1 MMKKK
6 ILYLITK
13 ATWGGAQRYVYDL
26 ATHLPSAKFSAQGGP
41 ASGWQPSVAYG
52 TAGKLSSDLKQ
63 AGIAIY
69 ELPSLGRDIA
79 IISDIRSFFQ
89 IIRCIRNVRPDVLH
103 VNSSK
108 AAALGA
114 LAGRLCRV
122 PKIVFTVHGWPFK
135 ENRNVLS
142 RAIIYFISWFTAF
155 LSHATIVVSKTD
167 KGIGDRVWSVHK
179 KIYYIP
185 LALKSAGTYSREQA
199 AKILFD
205 GPSAP
210 FQNATRLVTIAEL
223 THNKGLKYGIDMMS
237 ELERRTPG
245 KYKYAIVGKGEE
257 GHSLASYAQNK
268 NVALS
273 VWFVY
278 INPPINRPPA
288 DLSSEAARFLP
299 AFDIFVL
306 PSIKEGMPYVLL
318 EAAAAGLPIV
328 ATDVVKEEA
337 SSLPNIHFVPSGN
350 GHALADAVEKLA
362 QNLPAKQPGMV
373 GSFADM
379 LKKTV
384 ELYDSGSL
392 TAIPE

>member
-1 MMKKK
+1 VNAINQDRGAERKKV
-6 ILYLITK
+6 LFLITK
-13 ATWGGAQRYVYDL
+13 ATWGGAQKYVYDL
-26 ATHLPSAKFSAQGGP
+26 TAHLDAGKFESH
-41 ASGWQPSVAYG
+41 VAYG
-52 TAGKLSSDLKQ
+52 TTGKLSDDLKK
-63 AGIAIY
+63 AGIEIHGVPA
-69 ELPSLGRDIA
+69 LGRDIA
-79 IISDIRSFFQ
+79 IVSDIKSFFQ

-114 LAGRLCRV
+114 LAGRLCGV
-122 PKIVFTVHGWPFK
+122 HKIIFTVHGWPFK
-135 ENRNVLS
+135 ENRGALFRTFV
-142 RAIIYFISWFTAF
+142 YFASWFTAF
-155 LSHATIVVSKTD
+155 LSHAVIVVSKTD
-167 KGIGDRVWSVHK
+167 KGIGDRMWSVHK

-223 THNKGLKYGIDMMS
+223 TPNKGFKYGIDMMS

-257 GHSLASYAQNK
+257 GHSLAGYAQNK
-268 NVALS
+268 NVVLS
-273 VWFVY
+273 VWFVD

-318 EAAAAGLPIV
+318 EAAAAGLPII
-328 ATDVVKEEA
+328 ATDVVKAEA
-337 SSLPNIHFVPSGN
+337 SSLPNIHFVPSGD

-362 QNLPAKQPGMV
+362 KNLPAKQPGMV

-384 ELYDSGSL
+384 ELYDSGSQ